1 MSKTNRIH
9 TASQNTGMK
18 AIAPRGRQVVRK
30 DVDIFGILMMV
41 RRQFLTILLFI
52 FAGIGVACYK
62 YSVTPNKYA
71 SNASLFITTRDSS
84 AIIAGGREGLTD
96 DNRVNAFLPSLVAIL
111 TGDEV
116 LTAAWNSIKDDPS
129 KSKHIESF
137 KFDDGVIVGRGALR
151 SALTVHLGGDTSGD
165 AKKANVISVT
175 CIASSGIEARIILQE
190 VVDQY
195 KLYMTNRHTEQ
206 ANSVT
211 QAIER
216 GRIDMEKGLEAATE
230 EMKRYIQTSPHTF
243 IGDETNNPL
252 LTRLQDMET
261 KLVEIDY
268 QLLKYQNRLDIVE
281 STIAGRDI
289 ETIPDE
295 QIIGL
300 LGSGGEDDQTVNT
313 ISFLAQGGRQEDVK
327 ANAQITTAVSIE
339 MQEAVNVEMEISRLK
354 NLGIGDDNP
363 QMRDLLERRRLLEQA
378 KRDKTGENGDIAT
391 LHKVGIFTYP
401 QLLATYI
408 DVLKGRIKEIEQ
420 QRATMQKFIADQ
432 DERVRDITEYRQTID
447 SMKFSIASQ
456 KDTFIQL
463 GKRLDEVALIGNYG
477 GYQVEI
483 LDPPSTPRRPFSP
496 NIYLYLLVGG
506 LSGIVIGVGLAFALD
521 VNDKTFREPGEI
533 EAALGI
539 PILAQFPGSPK
550 PINTARPKKGA
561 SVRGVP
567 LQKLITYS
575 TPNAT
580 ACEVFTGL
588 RTRLFLN
595 PSEKNKNIQ
604 ILQVTSPH
612 PGDGKTMFI
621 CNMAIKT
628 ADADKKVLLVDGDI
642 RKPDIHKWFNLENK
656 AGLSDLLAG
665 AKTYEEIIQ
674 PTQVNNLTVISAGIK
689 RKNPAEL
696 LSGPALG
703 EFIEKVRALYDVILV
718 DSSPVLYVND
728 PCIIA
733 SKVDGIIYNMRVR
746 RHGRPDVIQGL
757 HNLLDVGA
765 KVIGCTVNCFEKHRF
780 YNEFAV
786 SDQAYGGNY
795 GGYGYG
801 YGGGYGGGY
810 GYGYGGYGYG
820 YGGGYGG
827 SYGYGYGGGYG
838 YGYGNNYGY
847 GYGSH
852 GKKYGSRG
860 YGSRQTESS
869 DGSETPSRPDAENSP
884 RPEREE
890 RRSA

>member
-1 MSKTNRIH
+1 MSNENRKH
-9 TASQNTGMK
+9 NSSVNTGMK
-18 AIAPRGRQVVRK
+18 VAPPRGRQVVRK
-30 DVDIFGILMMV
+30 DVDVFSILVMM
-41 RRQFLTILLFI
+41 RRQFLVILLFI
-52 FAGIGVACYK
+52 FAGIGAACYK
-62 YSVTPNKYA
+62 YSITPSRYA
-71 SNASLFITTRDSS
+71 SNASLFITTRDSN

-116 LTAAWNSIKDDPS
+116 LTAAWNAIKDDPA
-129 KSKHIESF
+129 KRKHIQMF
-137 KFDDGVIVGRGALR
+137 DFDDGVIVGRGALR
-151 SALTVHLGGDTSGD
+151 TALSVHVGGDPGGD

-175 CIASSGIEARIILQE
+175 CIAPSPIEARVILQE

-281 STIAGRDI
+281 NAIAGRDL

-300 LGSGGEDDQTVNT
+300 LGSSGEDDQLVNT

-327 ANAQITTAVSIE
+327 TNALITSAVNIE
-339 MQEAVNVEMEISRLK
+339 MQEAVSVEMEISRLK
-354 NLGIGDDNP
+354 NMGIGDDNP
-363 QMRDLLERRRLLEQA
+363 QMKELFERRRLLERT
-378 KRDKTGENGDIAT
+378 KREKTGDDGEIAT

-408 DVLKGRIKEIEQ
+408 DVLKGRIKEVQQ
-420 QRATMQKFIADQ
+420 QRETMQKFIADQ

-447 SMKFSIASQ
+447 SMKFTIASQ
-456 KDTFIQL
+456 KDTFFQL

-483 LDPPSTPRRPFSP
+483 LDPPTTPRRPFSP
-496 NIYLYLLVGG
+496 NLYLFLLVGG
-506 LSGIVIGVGLAFALD
+506 LCGITVGVGLAFMLD
-521 VNDKTFREPGEI
+521 INDKTFRAPAEI
-533 EAALGI
+533 ELATGL
-539 PILAQFPGSPK
+539 PILAQLPGFDRPTK
-550 PINTARPKKGA
+550 KLGKTKPKKGA
-561 SVRGVP
+561 SVHGIP
-567 LQKLITYS
+567 IEKLITYH

-580 ACEVFTGL
+580 QCEIFSGL
-588 RTRLFLN
+588 RTKLFLN
-595 PSEKNKNIQ
+595 PNENNIQ
-604 ILQVTSPH
+604 VLQGTSPH

-628 ADADKKVLLVDGDI
+628 ADADKKVLLIDGDI
-642 RKPDIHKWFNLENK
+642 RKPDVHKWFNLENR

-665 AKTYEEIIQ
+665 SKTYEEVIQ
-674 PTQVNNLTVISAGIK
+674 PTAVKNLTVISAGIK
-689 RKNPAEL
+689 RKNPTEL
-696 LSGPALG
+696 LSGPTLG
-703 EFIEKVRALYDVILV
+703 EFINRMRELYDVILI
-718 DSSPVLYVND
+718 DSSPVLYVDD

-733 SKVDGIIYNMRVR
+733 SKVDAVIYNMRIR
-746 RHGRPDVIQGL
+746 RHGRPDALQGL
-757 HNLLDVGA
+757 RNLSGVGA
-765 KVIGCTVNCFEKHRF
+765 NVIGCTVNCYAKHRF

-786 SDQAYGGNY
+786 SERSYGG
-795 GGYGYG
+795 GY
-801 YGGGYGGGY
+801 GGYGGGY
-810 GYGYGGYGYG
+810 GNRRPPKPRY
-820 YGGGYGG
+820 
-827 SYGYGYGGGYG
+827 
-838 YGYGNNYGY
+838 NDN
-847 GYGSH
+847 
-852 GKKYGSRG
+852 
-860 YGSRQTESS
+860 SS
-869 DGSETPSRPDAENSP
+869 DYSQDYMKDYAAYKEARAAEKAQAEKEQNS
-884 RPEREE
+884 
-890 RRSA
+890 

>member
-1 MSKTNRIH
+1 MSKTSRKH
-9 TASQNTGMK
+9 TPSTNAGMK
-18 AIAPRGRQVVRK
+18 VIAPRGPQIARR
-30 DVDIFGILMMV
+30 DVDIFDILVMM
-41 RRQFLTILLFI
+41 RRQFLVILLLLFT
-52 FAGIGVACYK
+52 GIGMACYK
-62 YSVTPNKYA
+62 YSITPNRYA

-116 LTAAWNSIKDDPS
+116 LTAAWNSIKDDPA
-129 KSKHIESF
+129 KKKHIEMF
-137 KFDDGVIVGRGALR
+137 NFDDGVIVGRGALR
-151 SALTVHLGGDTSGD
+151 TALSVHVGGDPGGD

-175 CIASSGIEARIILQE
+175 CVAPSPIEARVILQE

-216 GRIDMEKGLEAATE
+216 GRIDMEKGLEAANE

-281 STIAGRDI
+281 NTIGGRDL

-300 LGSGGEDDQTVNT
+300 LGSSGEDDQLVNT

-327 ANAQITTAVSIE
+327 ANALITSAVNIE
-339 MQEAVNVEMEISRLK
+339 MNEAISVEMEIGRLK
-354 NLGIGDDNP
+354 HMGIGDDNP

-378 KRDKTGENGDIAT
+378 KREKTGEDGDIAT

-408 DVLKGRIKEIEQ
+408 DVLKGRIKEIQQ
-420 QRATMQKFIADQ
+420 QRETMQKFIADQ

-447 SMKFSIASQ
+447 SMKFTIASQ

-496 NIYLYLLVGG
+496 NLYLYLLFGG
-506 LSGIVIGVGLAFALD
+506 LGGISLGVALAFALD
-521 VNDKTFREPGEI
+521 VNDKTFRSPGEI
-533 EAALGI
+533 ERALGV
-539 PILAQFPGSPK
+539 PILAQFPGFAK
-550 PINTARPKKGA
+550 PVKVARTKKDA
-561 SVRGVP
+561 SLRGVP
-567 LQKLITYS
+567 VQKLITYHMPNS
-575 TPNAT
+575 TQ
-580 ACEVFTGL
+580 CEVFSGL
-588 RTRLFLN
+588 RTKLFLN
-595 PSEKNKNIQ
+595 PSEQNIQ
-604 ILQVTSPH
+604 VLQGTSPH

-628 ADADKKVLLVDGDI
+628 ADADKKVLLIDGDI
-642 RKPDIHKWFNLENK
+642 RKPDVHKWFNLENK
-656 AGLSDLLAG
+656 AGFSDLLAG
-665 AKTYEEIIQ
+665 SKTYEEIIQ
-674 PTQVNNLTVISAGIK
+674 PTAVKNLTVISAGIK

-696 LSGPALG
+696 LSGPVLE
-703 EFIEKVRALYDVILV
+703 EFITRMRGLYDVILI
-718 DSSPVLYVND
+718 DSSPVLYVAD
-728 PCIIA
+728 PCIVA
-733 SKVDGIIYNMRVR
+733 SKVDAIIYNMRVR
-746 RHGRPDVIQGL
+746 RHGRPDAIQGL
-757 HNLLDVGA
+757 RSLLEVGA
-765 KVIGCTVNCFEKHRF
+765 NVIGCTVNCFEKHRF

-786 SDQAYGGNY
+786 AEQGYGYGGGY
-795 GGYGYG
+795 GSGYGGGYGGGYGYG

-810 GYGYGGYGYG
+810 GYGYGG
-820 YGGGYGG
+820 
-827 SYGYGYGGGYG
+827 GYGGGYG
-838 YGYGNNYGY
+838 YGYGSGYGGGYGY
-847 GYGSH
+847 GYGTHS
-852 GKKYGSRG
+852 KKYGSRG
-860 YGSRQTESS
+860 YGSR
-869 DGSETPSRPDAENSP
+869 ETPQPHEQASP
-884 RPEREE
+884 AFPAKDNPPQSDQEE
-890 RRSA
+890 RRRA